1 MYICVCIS
9 AIICIYIYI
18 YTYIY
23 IYIYIYICMYKYHY
37 QLFMDGFLL
46 QSDTSGISGS
56 DTELM
61 RGNYHIK
68 ILLRCL

>member
-1 MYICVCIS
+1 
-9 AIICIYIYI
+9 
-18 YTYIY
+18 
-23 IYIYIYICMYKYHY
+23 MYKCHY

-61 RGNYHIK
+61 QGNYHIK

>member
-1 MYICVCIS
+1 
-9 AIICIYIYI
+9 
-18 YTYIY
+18 
-23 IYIYIYICMYKYHY
+23 MYKCHY

-61 RGNYHIK
+61 QGNYHIK
-68 ILLRCL
+68 ILLRCYSVVTLIHDLETSPYFG